1 MNIRRET
8 LEGDVQHLIFD
19 RPDSGANIFDRAT
32 MEELDRHLDDIEKEA
47 KVSGLVISS
56 AKKSIF
62 VAGADIKELLA
73 ADLSDEDL
81 RAVGE
86 KGQQVFNRIE
96 ALPFPTVAAIH
107 GAAMGGGC
115 EVALAC
121 SYRIASDDRST
132 RIGLPETQLGILPAW
147 GGSARLP
154 RLIGLRNA
162 LDIILAGKRLAP
174 QKARKVGM
182 VDMVVPHEHLL
193 RMALVCIGRG
203 KPTRKSHKIENHP
216 ASAKLIAKIAAKDVA
231 AKTRGLYPAVPKALE
246 VVSTGV
252 TMSPEAAMRLEIDAL
267 LTLARTDVCRNL
279 VRVFFLQDRAKRY
292 AIGLPEGVEAD
303 RRPIESV
310 VVVGAGTM
318 GAGIAQWASARGQQV
333 ILRDI
338 DNKALNRGMAAI
350 GKEYAGAVKR
360 RIFKKSEAQRGL
372 DRIFPSATPIPMQR
386 VDLAIEA
393 ATENMDLKKKIF
405 TDLAERLPEDAL
417 LATNTS
423 GLSITELSEVVSNP
437 ERVVGIH
444 YFNPVSR
451 MQLVEVVAGQNT
463 SPVALDRAVRYVQ
476 SIAKLP
482 VVVKDSPGFVVNR
495 ILLPY
500 LVEAGQLFAGGASM
514 LDLDNAMLDFGMPM
528 GPLRLIDEVGMDVSD
543 HVARHLSASFG
554 DRMPVPETLAKAVEK
569 GWLGRKSGKG
579 FYLYSKKKK
588 KGDPP
593 QHEAIKSL
601 VQSQAYANTPRETL
615 RERMVLLML
624 NEAARCLEENLVE
637 APEDVD
643 FAMIFGTGF
652 APFRGGPLRY
662 ADTLGVS
669 NVVDRMKAL
678 AEKEPRFTPCN
689 LLVEMAAKNRSFYSE
704 PTEKTS

>member
-8 LEGDVQHLIFD
+8 LEDGIQHLVFD

-47 KVSGLVISS
+47 NVRGLVISS

-62 VAGADIKELLA
+62 IAGADIKELLA
-73 ADLSDEDL
+73 ADLSDADL

-115 EVALAC
+115 EVTLAC
-121 SYRIASDDRST
+121 DYRIASDDRAT

-154 RLIGLRNA
+154 RLIGLRKA
-162 LDIILAGKRLAP
+162 LDIILAGKRLAA
-174 QKARKVGM
+174 QHARKVGLA
-182 VDMVVPHEHLL
+182 DMVVPRDHLL

-203 KPTRKSHKIENHP
+203 KPTRKPHKLENHP
-216 ASAKLIAKIAAKDVA
+216 ASVKLISKMAAKNVA
-231 AKTRGLYPAVPKALE
+231 AKTRGLYPAIPKALE

-252 TMSPEAAMRLEIDAL
+252 TVSPEAAMRLEIDAL

-292 AIGLPEGVEAD
+292 AVGLPEGMEPD

-360 RIFKKSEAQRGL
+360 RIFKKSEAQSGM
-372 DRIFPSATPIPMQR
+372 DRVFPTAAPVPMGR

-393 ATENMDLKKKIF
+393 ASENMELKKKIF
-405 TDLAERLPEDAL
+405 ADLAERVREDTL

-423 GLSITELSEVVSNP
+423 GLSITELSEAVPYP

-451 MQLVEVVAGQNT
+451 MQLVEVVAGRNT

-476 SIAKLP
+476 AIAKLP

-500 LVEAGQLFAGGASM
+500 LVEAGHLFAGGANM
-514 LDLDNAMLDFGMPM
+514 LDLDTAMLDFGMPM

-579 FYLYSKKKK
+579 FYLYTKKK

-593 QHEAIKSL
+593 QHEAINAL
-601 VQSQAYANTPRETL
+601 VQSQVFADTPREML
-615 RERMVLLML
+615 RQRMVLPML
-624 NEAARCLEENLVE
+624 NEAARCLEEELVE
-637 APEDVD
+637 APEDID

-662 ADTLGVS
+662 ADALGIS
-669 NVVDRMKAL
+669 TVVDQMKAL

-689 LLVEMAAKNRSFYSE
+689 LLVEMAAQGRTFYSE
-704 PTEKTS
+704 PTEKAP